1 MDRRYRRPLTRSVF
15 LAVVLGGHVLLV
27 LLLTSS
33 KPGDGRS
40 GKANPEEFRSILV
53 LLDLKRPEPVELPP
67 DEQKPE
73 PTPGASNSRNK
84 SRTAARSAAPEPASA
99 PSGVEDISGT
109 AIDAPQIDW
118 QGEAQRTAQ
127 AMAPGLLKKQ
137 QRECEEA
144 KRLGKY
150 PPGCKKPAS
159 AYNKHFE
166 PEPKRVGMQGLI
178 PYVRIG
184 KRCVVALGAFGCAL
198 GKLPEADG
206 TVFDDMRDPDRP
218 RSSVPDIEDPT
229 GFGTAK
235 MPLPEAVVEAEQ

>member
-1 MDRRYRRPLTRSVF
+1 MDRRYRRPLTRSVA
-15 LAVVLGGHVLLV
+15 LAVVLGGHVLLI

-40 GKANPEEFRSILV
+40 GKANTEVRSILV
-53 LLDLKRPEPVELPP
+53 LLDLERPKPVESPP
-67 DEQKPE
+67 SETKPE
-73 PTPGASNSRNK
+73 AASGASNSRK
-84 SRTAARSAAPEPASA
+84 RISARSASSEPASA
-99 PSGVEDISGT
+99 PSGVQDASGT

-137 QRECEEA
+137 LRECEEA

-206 TVFDDMRDPDRP
+206 TIFDDMRDPDRP

-235 MPLPEAVVEAEQ
+235 MPVPEAVAEEQ